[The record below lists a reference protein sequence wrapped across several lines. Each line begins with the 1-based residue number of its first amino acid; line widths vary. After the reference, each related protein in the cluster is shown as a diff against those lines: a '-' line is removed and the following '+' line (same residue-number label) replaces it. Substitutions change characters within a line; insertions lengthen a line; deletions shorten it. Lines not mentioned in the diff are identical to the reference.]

1 MKEQKSIYEMN
12 DRELRSYKRI
22 LRLRRERRQKTI
34 RFCVTVIATFCMI
47 LVLAASYGAIKSNAN
62 SGFKYY
68 TKVTVKAG
76 ESLWDIADEYIDY
89 DVYEIKN
96 SYIAEVK
103 RMNHLED
110 SDDIMAG
117 QTLIVPYYSTEY
129 VY

>member
-1 MKEQKSIYEMN
+1 MKEQNSIYEMN

-47 LVLAASYGAIKSNAN
+47 LVLAASYGTIKSNAN

-89 DVYEIKN
+89 DVYESKN

>member
-76 ESLWDIADEYIDY
+76 ESLWDIADEYSDY
-89 DVYEIKN
+89 DVYESKN

-110 SDDIMAG
+110 SEDIMAG

>member
-47 LVLAASYGAIKSNAN
+47 LVLEASYGAIKSNAN

-89 DVYEIKN
+89 DVYESKN

>member
-47 LVLAASYGAIKSNAN
+47 LVLAASYGTIKSNAN

-89 DVYEIKN
+89 DVYESKN

-117 QTLIVPYYSTEY
+117 QTLIVSYYSTEY

>member
-22 LRLRRERRQKTI
+22 LRLRSERRQKTI

-89 DVYEIKN
+89 DVYESKN